1 MKNIKHR
8 ILLFVSFLFV
18 SAAMMAQFTV
28 KGSVVDNEKE
38 PAIGASVMEKGNPKK
53 RVVTDIDGKF
63 TLSVSN
69 KNATIV
75 VSYVGYDPQEIAVKG
90 RSVIDYV
97 LPDNSTA
104 MKEVVIVGFA
114 TQKKINATGSV
125 KTIDD
130 AALKDRPTA
139 NAVQSLQGVVAGL
152 NITNDAG
159 GAPGSSMNINIRGVG
174 NLGDGSN
181 SSPLILIDGMEGDI
195 NTLNPAD
202 IENVSVLKDAAAA
215 SIYGSRAPFG
225 VILITTKNGV
235 KGQKRAVSVNY
246 SGNVRIQQPVS
257 VPNMVDGLTYAYI
270 LNDAYINSGGTAPF
284 SADHLDKIRDYVT
297 GKSIYSMGYYEAL
310 NTWHKNQAGYGSTN
324 WYDVYVKNH
333 TVSNEHNLSVSG
345 STKAI
350 DYRVSGN
357 YMGQTGLYNYADEM
371 YRRFNVAGKINARV
385 NKYLTLGWSTRL
397 TADSN
402 EKPSVMDNDLFF
414 HNLGRT
420 SPVIPLVNPYSG
432 EYHED
437 SMMEPILNGG
447 RINSDTRKLYNQL
460 NVIVEPIKN
469 WKLHAEVNS
478 RVEHNPYTRTF
489 NPMIYHLPAAY
500 GLSTQAETWA
510 YLPAFRDV
518 TANEHVI
525 NASTGTFS
533 VHPAG
538 GETYLEK
545 AKNRV
550 NYFETNLYTDYNLK
564 LKSGHEFTFL
574 LGGQTE
580 YYKTKTHRHADYNY
594 PTTTDGIQ
602 YRDMNSSVAGEWS
615 SMGLFARVNYNYK
628 YRYLAEVNFR
638 ADGASRFPS
647 DQRWGYFPSASIGW
661 NITEEKFMS
670 KVKQKFLDNMKIRAS
685 YGTLGNQNTTSFYPY
700 YQALYLNTT
709 SLVLGGQ
716 QQSSLPVYSPYSQS
730 LTWETI
736 VNRGVGTDLTMLNSR
751 FLISFDWYERT
762 TKDMVGPALPLPALY
777 GAAAPKTNNAELR
790 TRGWEVDVTW
800 RDRIGK
806 FNYSIQANLS
816 DYNTVIT
823 KYYSPTGQCFGTSA
837 TIRNGAYWYEGKKYG
852 EIWGYHVIG
861 IAKSDEE
868 MNNYLSQV
876 SQSAIGTNWGGG
888 DLMYADLNGDGK
900 VDAGSCTLSDH
911 GDMIRIGNST
921 PRFAY
926 SFTLSGDYKWFD
938 FRIYFQGI
946 GKRDFLFENCAP
958 FYGISQE
965 WQRNLF
971 TDHLDYYRYAGSEL
985 GANLDAYYGRIRID
999 QNNIQ
1004 ASDRF
1009 LQNAA
1014 YLRLKSVQ
1022 LGFSLPKNEKINKVI
1037 KKARL
1042 YVSGENLLT
1051 FTKLRIFDP
1060 EGIDNGG
1067 GYGAGKVYPN
1077 YRTFSVGLDMTF

>member
-1 MKNIKHR
+1 MKNLKQR
-8 ILLFVSFLFV
+8 ILLFVGLLFA
-18 SAAMMAQFTV
+18 SASMMAQFTV
-28 KGSVVDNEKE
+28 KGSVVDSEKE

-63 TLSVSN
+63 TISVSN
-69 KNATIV
+69 KNATLV
-75 VSYVGYDPQEIAVKG
+75 VSYVGFDTQEIEVKG
-90 RSVIDYV
+90 RSNIDYV
-97 LPDNSTA
+97 LPDPTA

-125 KTIDD
+125 KTIGDESI
-130 AALKDRPTA
+130 KDRPTA

-235 KGQKRAVSVNY
+235 KGQKRGVSVNY
-246 SGNVRIQQPVS
+246 SGNMRIQQPVS
-257 VPNMVDGLTYAYI
+257 IPNMVDGLTYAYV
-270 LNDAYINSGGTAPF
+270 LNDAYLNSGGTAPF
-284 SADHLDKIRDYVT
+284 SADHLQKISDFVS
-297 GKSIYSMGYYEAL
+297 GKSKWSMGYYETL
-310 NTWHKNQAGYGSTN
+310 NTWYKNQAGYGNTN
-324 WYDVYVKNH
+324 WYDVYVKNQ
-333 TVSNEHNLSVSG
+333 TISNEHNLSVSG

-397 TADSN
+397 AADGN

-420 SPVIPLVNPYSG
+420 SPVIPLINPYNG

-437 SMMEPILNGG
+437 SMMQPILEGG

-460 NVIVEPIKN
+460 NIIVEPIKN

-478 RVEHNPYTRTF
+478 RIERNPYTRTF
-489 NPMIYHLPAAY
+489 NPMIYHMPD
-500 GLSTQAETWA
+500 GTPE

-518 TANEHVI
+518 TANEHTV
-525 NASTGTFS
+525 NASSGTFA

-538 GETYLEK
+538 GETYREK
-545 AKNRV
+545 ATNKV

-564 LKSGHEFTFL
+564 LKKGHEFTFL

-580 YYKTKTHRHADYNY
+580 YYKTTTNRHADYNY
-594 PTTTDGIQ
+594 PTKSEGQ
-602 YRDMNSSVAGEWS
+602 KYRVLDSWVGGEWS
-615 SMGLFARVNYNYK
+615 SIGLFARANYNYK

-638 ADGASRFPS
+638 ADGASRFPT

-661 NITEEKFMS
+661 NITEEAFMK
-670 KVKQKFLDNMKIRAS
+670 KVKEKFLDNMKIRAS

-716 QQSSLPVYSPYSQS
+716 QQSSLPVYSPYSTS

-736 VNRGVGTDLTMLNSR
+736 VNRGVGLDLTMLNNR

-762 TKDMVGPALPLPALY
+762 TKDMVGPALPLPSLY

-790 TRGWEVDVTW
+790 TRGWEIDVTW

-816 DYNTVIT
+816 DYQTLIT
-823 KYYSPTGQCFGTSA
+823 KYYSPTEQCFGA
-837 TIRNGAYWYEGKKYG
+837 EPQWRNSQQYWYEGKKYG
-852 EIWGYHVIG
+852 EIWGYHVLG

-868 MNNYLSQV
+868 MNNYLSTV
-876 SQSAIGTNWGGG
+876 SQDALGTNWGGG
-888 DLMYADLNGDGK
+888 DLMYADINGDGK
-900 VDAGSCTLSDH
+900 VDAGSATLSDH
-911 GDMIRIGNST
+911 GDMIRIGNTT

-926 SFTLSGDYKWFD
+926 SFTLQGDYKWFD

-958 FYGISQE
+958 FYGMAGE

-971 TDHLDYYRYAGSEL
+971 TNHLDYFRYAGSEL
-985 GANLDAYYGRIRID
+985 GANLDSYYGRIRTD
-999 QNNIQ
+999 RNNIL

-1009 LQNAA
+1009 VQNAA

-1022 LGFSLPKNEKINKVI
+1022 LGFSLPKGTKLEKVV

-1042 YVSGENLLT
+1042 YVAGENLLT

-1067 GYGAGKVYPN
+1067 SQGAGKVYPN